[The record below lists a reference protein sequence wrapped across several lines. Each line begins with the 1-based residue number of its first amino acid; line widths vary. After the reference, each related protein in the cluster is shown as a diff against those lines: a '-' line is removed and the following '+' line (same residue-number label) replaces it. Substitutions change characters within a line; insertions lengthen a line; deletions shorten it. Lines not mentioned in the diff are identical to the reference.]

1 VIGMLALASSQGQA
15 FTERQATLA
24 LAIANQAA
32 IAIENAQLYEQAQE
46 LAAVEE
52 RQKLARELHDSVSQA
67 LYGIALGA
75 HTARTLLERDPG
87 LVAEPLAYILSL
99 AKAGLA
105 EMRALIFE
113 LRPES
118 LETEGLVSAIIKQ
131 AAALQARYDVPVET
145 DLCEE
150 PDLPLKAKQELY
162 RVAQEALHNTFKHA
176 GASQV
181 DVRLGRMAEAIILE
195 IRDNGRGFDSASSFP
210 GHLGLLSMRER
221 LKNLGGVLS
230 IESTPGQGTTI
241 RARVPAREVIHT

>member
-1 VIGMLALASSQGQA
+1 MLVLASSQRQA
-15 FTERQATLA
+15 FTERHATLA
-24 LAIANQAA
+24 LAIATQAA
-32 IAIENAQLYEQAQE
+32 IAIENARLYEQAQE

-75 HTARTLLERDPG
+75 HTARTLLDRDPG
-87 LVAEPLAYILSL
+87 LVAEPLEYILSL

-131 AAALQARYDVPVET
+131 AAALQARHDVPVET

-150 PDLPLKAKQELY
+150 PDLPLKVKQELY
-162 RVAQEALHNTFKHA
+162 RVAQEALHNTIKHA
-176 GASQV
+176 CASQV
-181 DVRLGRMAEAIILE
+181 NVRLGRTAETIILE
-195 IRDNGRGFDSASSFP
+195 IRDNGVGFDPLGSFP

-241 RARVPAREVIHT
+241 HARVPASEVIQT